1 MEKGLVEVI
10 FWSAGAI
17 FDNLWR
23 TNRVFFFVL
32 KEDEKRIMGQL
43 PNLIKHIKTTQ
54 KTRRWAS
61 VHTD

>member
-10 FWSAGAI
+10 FWSAEAI

-23 TNRVFFFVL
+23 TNRVFFFL